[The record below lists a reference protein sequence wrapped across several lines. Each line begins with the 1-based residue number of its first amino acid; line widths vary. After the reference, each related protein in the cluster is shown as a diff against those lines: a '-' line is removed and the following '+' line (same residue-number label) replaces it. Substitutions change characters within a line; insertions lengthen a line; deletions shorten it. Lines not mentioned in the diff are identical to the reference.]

1 MYIVKYQGGSY
12 EDFYE
17 KNVFVTNKKS
27 TATKYVTR
35 FNKLLKKWKNYYKQF
50 ETNNLGI
57 SWIADK
63 HIDKHFNRWN
73 QLGNISTAF
82 WEEIEQR

>member
-1 MYIVKYQGGSY
+1 MYIVKYSGGNY
-12 EDFYE
+12 DDYYE

-35 FNKLLKKWKNYYKQF
+35 FNRLLKKWKNHYKQF
-50 ETNNLGI
+50 ETNDFGI
-57 SWIADK
+57 TWISDK
-63 HIDKHFNRWN
+63 HTDKFMRWG
-73 QLGNISTAF
+73 QLQNISTAY